1 MKKKSGKK
9 VVLSLLALLLLTIT
23 VGYAALSTTLNINGT
38 SKINNATWDVHFANL
53 EVTSGSVSATKAATI
68 DSATEIDYNVELI
81 KPGDFY
87 EFTVDVTNT
96 GTIDAKLGD
105 APILSGVSAEQDVYT
120 NYTVKYTDNDTD
132 TAINANDKLAA
143 GATKKLKVRVE
154 FDRNITN
161 SQLPTEAQTLDLKFA
176 MNYVQD

>member
-9 VVLSLLALLLLTIT
+9 VVLSLLALFLLTIT
-23 VGYAALSTTLNINGT
+23 VGYAALRTTLNINGT

-53 EVTSGSVSATKAATI
+53 KVTSGSVSATKAATI

-96 GTIDAKLGD
+96 GTIDAKLGE

-120 NYTVKYTDNDTD
+120 NYTVTYSDD
-132 TAINANDKLAA
+132 TAIHANDKLAA

>member
-53 EVTSGSVSATKAATI
+53 EVTSGSVSATKAAAI
-68 DSATEIDYNVELI
+68 DSGTTAIDYNVELI

-96 GTIDAKLGD
+96 GTIDAKLGE

-120 NYTVKYTDNDTD
+120 NYTVTYSDN

-154 FDRNITN
+154 FDRENITN
-161 SQLPTEAQTLDLKFA
+161 SQLPTEAQPLNLTFA

>member
-1 MKKKSGKK
+1 MKKKSNRKF
-9 VVLSLLALLLLTIT
+9 VLLVLALLLFTIT

-38 SKINNATWDVHFANL
+38 SKINNATWDVHFKNL
-53 EVTSGSVSATKAATI
+53 EVTAGSVSATKAATI

-96 GTIDAKLGD
+96 GTIDAKLGE

-120 NYTVKYTDNDTD
+120 NYTVTYSDD
-132 TAINANDKLAA
+132 TAIHANDKLAA
-143 GATKKLKVRVE
+143 GTTKRLKVKVVY
-154 FDRNITN
+154 DKNITSN
-161 SQLPTEAQTLDLKFA
+161 QLPTTAQPLNLTFA

>member
-38 SKINNATWDVHFANL
+38 SKINNATWDVHFTNL
-53 EVTSGSVSATKAATI
+53 KVTSGSVSATKAAAI
-68 DSATEIDYNVELI
+68 DSGTTAIDYNVELI

-96 GTIDAKLGD
+96 GTIDAKLGA

-120 NYTVKYTDNDTD
+120 NYTVTYSDDN
-132 TAINANDKLAA
+132 AINANDKLAA
-143 GATKKLKVRVE
+143 GTTKKLKVRVE

-161 SQLPTEAQTLDLKFA
+161 SQLPTEAQPLNLTFA

>member
-38 SKINNATWDVHFANL
+38 SKINNATWNVHFANL
-53 EVTSGSVSATKAATI
+53 EVTPGSVSATKAATI

-96 GTIDAKLGD
+96 GTIDAKLGA

-120 NYTVKYTDNDTD
+120 NYTVTYSDD

-161 SQLPTEAQTLDLKFA
+161 SQLPTEAQPLNLTFA

>member
-53 EVTSGSVSATKAATI
+53 KVTSGSVSATKAATI

-96 GTIDAKLGD
+96 GTIDAKLDD

-120 NYTVKYTDNDTD
+120 NYTVTYSDD
-132 TAINANDKLAA
+132 TAIHANDKLAA

>member
-53 EVTSGSVSATKAATI
+53 VVTSASVSATKAATI

-96 GTIDAKLGD
+96 GTIDAKLGA
-105 APILSGVSAEQDVYT
+105 APILNGVSAEQDVYT
-120 NYTVKYTDNDTD
+120 NYTVTYSDD
-132 TAINANDKLAA
+132 TAIHANDKLAA

-161 SQLPTEAQTLDLKFA
+161 SQLPTEAQPLNLTFA

>member
-96 GTIDAKLGD
+96 GTIDAKLGE

-120 NYTVKYTDNDTD
+120 NYTVTYSDN
-132 TAINANDKLAA
+132 TAINKDDKLAA

-161 SQLPTEAQTLDLKFA
+161 SQLPTEAQPLNLTFA

>member
-1 MKKKSGKK
+1 MKKKSNRKF
-9 VVLSLLALLLLTIT
+9 VLLVLALLLFTIT

-38 SKINNATWDVHFANL
+38 SKINNATWNVQFKNL
-53 EVTSGSVSATKAATI
+53 TVTPGSVSATKAATI

-96 GTIDAKLGD
+96 GTIDAKLGA

-120 NYTVKYTDNDTD
+120 NYTVTYIDD
-132 TAINANDKLAA
+132 TAIHANDKLAA
-143 GATKKLKVRVE
+143 GTTKKLKVRVE

-161 SQLPTEAQTLDLKFA
+161 SQLPTEAQPLNLAFA

>member
-53 EVTSGSVSATKAATI
+53 KVTSGSVSATKAATI

-96 GTIDAKLGD
+96 GTIDAKLGA

-120 NYTVKYTDNDTD
+120 NYTVTYSDD
-132 TAINANDKLAA
+132 TAIHANDKLAA
-143 GATKKLKVRVE
+143 GTTKKLKVRVE

-161 SQLPTEAQTLDLKFA
+161 SQLPTEAQPLNLTFA

>member
-105 APILSGVSAEQDVYT
+105 APILNGVSAEQDVYT
-120 NYTVKYTDNDTD
+120 NYTVTYSDD

-161 SQLPTEAQTLDLKFA
+161 SQLPTEAQPLNLTFA

>member
-53 EVTSGSVSATKAATI
+53 KVTEGSVSATKAATI

-96 GTIDAKLGD
+96 GTIDAKLDD

-120 NYTVKYTDNDTD
+120 NYTVTYIDD
-132 TAINANDKLAA
+132 TAIHANDKLAA
-143 GATKKLKVRVE
+143 GTTKKLKVRVE

-161 SQLPTEAQTLDLKFA
+161 SQLPTEAQPLNLTFA

>member
-53 EVTSGSVSATKAATI
+53 VVRPGSVSATKAATI

-96 GTIDAKLGD
+96 GTIDAKLGE

-120 NYTVKYTDNDTD
+120 NYTVTYSDD

-161 SQLPTEAQTLDLKFA
+161 SQLPTDAQTLNLTFA

>member
-68 DSATEIDYNVELI
+68 DSGTTAIDYNVELI

-105 APILSGVSAEQDVYT
+105 EPILNGVSAEQDVYT
-120 NYTVKYTDNDTD
+120 NYTVTYSDD
-132 TAINANDKLAA
+132 TAIHANDKLAA

-154 FDRNITN
+154 FDRENITN
-161 SQLPTEAQTLDLKFA
+161 SQLPTEAQTLNLTFA

>member
-68 DSATEIDYNVELI
+68 DSGKTAIDYNVELI

-96 GTIDAKLGD
+96 GTIDAKLGE

-120 NYTVKYTDNDTD
+120 NYTVTYSDD

-161 SQLPTEAQTLDLKFA
+161 SQLPTEAQPLNLTFA

>member
-68 DSATEIDYNVELI
+68 DSGTTAIDYNVELI

-87 EFTVDVTNT
+87 GFTVDVTNT
-96 GTIDAKLGD
+96 GTIDAKLGE

-120 NYTVKYTDNDTD
+120 NYTVTYSDD

-161 SQLPTEAQTLDLKFA
+161 SQLPTEAQPLNLTFA

>member
-38 SKINNATWDVHFANL
+38 SKSNNATWDVGFANL
-53 EVTSGSVSATKAATI
+53 IVTSGSVSATKAATI

-105 APILSGVSAEQDVYT
+105 APILNGVSAEQDVYT
-120 NYTVKYTDNDTD
+120 NYTVTYSDD

-161 SQLPTEAQTLDLKFA
+161 SQLPTEAQPLNLTFA

>member
-53 EVTSGSVSATKAATI
+53 TVTEGSVSATKAATI

-96 GTIDAKLGD
+96 GTIDAKLGA

-120 NYTVKYTDNDTD
+120 NYTVTYSDD

>member
-38 SKINNATWDVHFANL
+38 SKINNATWDVHFTNL
-53 EVTSGSVSATKAATI
+53 KVTSGSVSATKAATI

-96 GTIDAKLGD
+96 GTIDAKLGE

-120 NYTVKYTDNDTD
+120 NYTVTYSDDN
-132 TAINANDKLAA
+132 AINANDKLAA
-143 GATKKLKVRVE
+143 GTTKKLKVRVE

-161 SQLPTEAQTLDLKFA
+161 SQLPTEAQPLNLTFA

>member
-1 MKKKSGKK
+1 MKKKSNRKF
-9 VVLSLLALLLLTIT
+9 VLLVLALLLFTIT

-38 SKINNATWDVHFANL
+38 SKINNATWNVQFKNL
-53 EVTSGSVSATKAATI
+53 TVTPGSVSATKAATI

-96 GTIDAKLGD
+96 GTIDAKLGE

-120 NYTVKYTDNDTD
+120 NYTVTYSDD

>member
-96 GTIDAKLGD
+96 GTIDAKLGE
-105 APILSGVSAEQDVYT
+105 APILNGVSAAQNVYT
-120 NYTVKYTDNDTD
+120 NYTVTYSDD

-154 FDRNITN
+154 FDRENITN
-161 SQLPTEAQTLDLKFA
+161 SQLPTEAQTLNLTFA

>member
-23 VGYAALSTTLNINGT
+23 IGYAALSTTLNIKGT
-38 SKINNATWDVHFANL
+38 SKINNASWNVHFDNL
-53 EVTSGSVSATKAATI
+53 AVTSGSVSATKAAAI
-68 DSATEIDYNVELI
+68 DSATTTIDYNVELT

-96 GTIDAKLGD
+96 GTILN
-105 APILSGVSAEQDVYT
+105 GVSTEQDVYT
-120 NYTVKYTDNDTD
+120 NYTVTYSDN
-132 TAINANDKLAA
+132 TAIKANDKLAA
-143 GATKKLKVRVE
+143 GATKKLKVRVD
-154 FDRNITN
+154 FDKNITN
-161 SQLPTEAQTLDLKFA
+161 SQLPTDAQTLNLTFA

>member
-53 EVTSGSVSATKAATI
+53 TVTEGSVSATKAATI
-68 DSATEIDYNVELI
+68 DSGKTAIDYNVELI

-96 GTIDAKLGD
+96 GTIDAKLGA

-120 NYTVKYTDNDTD
+120 NYTVTYSDD

-161 SQLPTEAQTLDLKFA
+161 SQLPTEAQPLNLTFA

>member
-53 EVTSGSVSATKAATI
+53 VVTSASVSATKAATI

-96 GTIDAKLGD
+96 GTIDAKLGA
-105 APILSGVSAEQDVYT
+105 APILNGVSAEQDVYT
-120 NYTVKYTDNDTD
+120 NYTVTYSDD
-132 TAINANDKLAA
+132 TAIHANDKLAA

>member
-1 MKKKSGKK
+1 MKKKSNRKF
-9 VVLSLLALLLLTIT
+9 VLLVLALLLFTIT

-105 APILSGVSAEQDVYT
+105 APILNGVSAAQDVYT
-120 NYTVKYTDNDTD
+120 NYTVTYSDDN
-132 TAINANDKLAA
+132 AINANDKLAA

-161 SQLPTEAQTLDLKFA
+161 SQLPTEAQPLNLTFA

>member
-53 EVTSGSVSATKAATI
+53 TVTSGSVSATKAATI

-96 GTIDAKLGD
+96 GTIDAKLGE

-120 NYTVKYTDNDTD
+120 NYTVTYSDN

-143 GATKKLKVRVE
+143 GTTKKLKVRVE

-161 SQLPTEAQTLDLKFA
+161 SQLPTEAQPLNLTFA

>member
-53 EVTSGSVSATKAATI
+53 TVTEGSVSATKAATI
-68 DSATEIDYNVELI
+68 DSGKTAIDYNVELI

-96 GTIDAKLGD
+96 GTIDAKLGE
-105 APILSGVSAEQDVYT
+105 APILSGVSAAQDIYT
-120 NYTVKYTDNDTD
+120 NYTVTYSDND

-161 SQLPTEAQTLDLKFA
+161 SQLPTEAQPLNLTFA

>member
-53 EVTSGSVSATKAATI
+53 KVTSGSVSATKAATI

-96 GTIDAKLGD
+96 GTIDAKLGE
-105 APILSGVSAEQDVYT
+105 APILSGVSAAQDIYT
-120 NYTVKYTDNDTD
+120 NYTVTYSDND

-161 SQLPTEAQTLDLKFA
+161 SQLPTEAQPLNLTFA

>member
-38 SKINNATWDVHFANL
+38 SKINNATWDVHFKNL
-53 EVTSGSVSATKAATI
+53 EVTEGSVSATKAATI
-68 DSATEIDYNVELI
+68 DSGKTAIDYNVELI

-96 GTIDAKLGD
+96 GTIDAKLGE

-120 NYTVKYTDNDTD
+120 NYTVTYSDN
-132 TAINANDKLAA
+132 TAINKDDKLAA

-161 SQLPTEAQTLDLKFA
+161 SQLPTEAQPLNLTFA

>member
-38 SKINNATWDVHFANL
+38 SKINNATWNVQFKNL
-53 EVTSGSVSATKAATI
+53 TVTPGSVSATKAATI

-96 GTIDAKLGD
+96 GTIDAKLGE

-120 NYTVKYTDNDTD
+120 NYTVTYSDD

-161 SQLPTEAQTLDLKFA
+161 SQLPTEAQPLNLTFA

>member
-38 SKINNATWDVHFANL
+38 SKINNATWNVQFKNL
-53 EVTSGSVSATKAATI
+53 TVTPGSVSATKAATI

-96 GTIDAKLGD
+96 GTIDAKLGA
-105 APILSGVSAEQDVYT
+105 APILNGVSAEQDVYT
-120 NYTVKYTDNDTD
+120 NYTVTYSDD

-161 SQLPTEAQTLDLKFA
+161 SQLPTEAQTLDLTFA

>member
-38 SKINNATWDVHFANL
+38 SKINNATWNVQFKNL
-53 EVTSGSVSATKAATI
+53 TVTPGSVSATKAATI

-96 GTIDAKLGD
+96 GTIDAKLGE

-120 NYTVKYTDNDTD
+120 NYTVTYIDD
-132 TAINANDKLAA
+132 TAIHANDKLAA
-143 GATKKLKVRVE
+143 GTTKKLKVRVE

-161 SQLPTEAQTLDLKFA
+161 SQLPTEAQPLNLTFA

>member
-38 SKINNATWDVHFANL
+38 SKINNATWDVHFTNL
-53 EVTSGSVSATKAATI
+53 KVTSGSVSATKAATI
-68 DSATEIDYNVELI
+68 DSGKTAIDYNVELI

-96 GTIDAKLGD
+96 GTIDAKLDD

-120 NYTVKYTDNDTD
+120 NYTVTYSDD

>member
-1 MKKKSGKK
+1 MKKKSNRKF
-9 VVLSLLALLLLTIT
+9 VLLVLALLLFTIT

-53 EVTSGSVSATKAATI
+53 KVTSGSVSATKAATI

-96 GTIDAKLGD
+96 GTIDAKLGE

-120 NYTVKYTDNDTD
+120 NYTVTYSDD

>member
-53 EVTSGSVSATKAATI
+53 IVTSGSVSATKAATI
-68 DSATEIDYNVELI
+68 DSATSIDYNVELI

-120 NYTVKYTDNDTD
+120 NYTVTYSDD
-132 TAINANDKLAA
+132 TAIHANDKLAA

-154 FDRNITN
+154 FDRENITN